1 MSGSGSDGSA
11 KKGRFPI
18 QQHFIKALLSE
29 NIFTSNKSNG
39 EILFLIKE

>member
-18 QQHFIKALLSE
+18 QQHFIKAE